1 MDEEGSIMLEASTLL
16 PPRLCLT
23 AKIWLRCCPG
33 KPTYDNQQFV
43 RLDPSSSATY
53 LLQSVTKWTR
63 NSRHGMWW
71 TKPRTENKTLPYK
84 GKTLKAIASI
94 DFLNIARIAIAV
106 QWLKCFFL
114 FFFGGGI
121 SFSIQ
126 KLSAVYFWCNFGGTS
141 WIFWKKAPDN
151 FFVSLFIVRSLS
163 L

>member
-23 AKIWLRCCPG
+23 AGQDLIEVFPG

-71 TKPRTENKTLPYK
+71 TKPRTENKTSPYK

-94 DFLNIARIAIAV
+94 DFLNIVRIAIAV
-106 QWLKCFFL
+106 QWLKCFE
-114 FFFGGGI
+114 GGGRV